1 MIHGGR
7 IRLRRDHA
15 RVNGLRWG
23 LILHARIFQLI
34 CPFSTGSGMTV
45 LQMLTEVVCAEE
57 FLVDVALSKFV
68 HDVEMLNAL
77 VPIRWVVELAPTI
90 SASIGG
96 SGWRILSVVC
106 DRHHR
111 GGRGWMERH
120 IETGEGSTRPRM
132 TAKVQGVL
140 MALGLILI
148 LEAICAVYTLVLF
161 LSFVCS

>member
-77 VPIRWVVELAPTI
+77 VPIR
-90 SASIGG
+90 
-96 SGWRILSVVC
+96 
-106 DRHHR
+106 
-111 GGRGWMERH
+111 
-120 IETGEGSTRPRM
+120 
-132 TAKVQGVL
+132 
-140 MALGLILI
+140 
-148 LEAICAVYTLVLF
+148 
-161 LSFVCS
+161 